1 MLESVAIAP
10 LNHLLRRESWARKR
24 LQSYAG
30 KTARLRLPP
39 FPDLVLTVQASGE
52 LSPAAGDSSDDA
64 VLILSPRLLP
74 RLLARDELA
83 YQEISICG
91 DRDFAEEIIRTGSNL
106 PWDAE
111 QELSSLMGD
120 ILAHRV
126 VQSGRSLVHWH
137 FETIRN
143 LSQALVE
150 YWTEERSLLVKPA
163 NMHNFARE
171 VESLKDKTAY
181 LEKRVDALIVQ

>member
-1 MLESVAIAP
+1 
-10 LNHLLRRESWARKR
+10 
-24 LQSYAG
+24 
-30 KTARLRLPP
+30 
-39 FPDLVLTVQASGE
+39 
-52 LSPAAGDSSDDA
+52 
-64 VLILSPRLLP
+64 
-74 RLLARDELA
+74 LLACDEPA
-83 YQEISICG
+83 YQEISIFG

-106 PWDAE
+106 PWDVE

-126 VQSGRSLVHWH
+126 VQSGRGLVDWH

-150 YWTEERSLLVKPA
+150 YWTEERPLLAKPA
-163 NMHNFARE
+163 NMHSFIRE
-171 VESLKDKTAY
+171 VESLQDKTAY